1 MEINLLS
8 KKQYL
13 EKNEVMVLLAAFG
26 NVIRVRPFPFSFAL
40 TDICPSVRYP
50 MRRRKSPLW
59 QGVKDFQKK
68 NGFKTFKFYV
78 GEDPNKNQSV

>member
-40 TDICPSVRYP
+40 TDIWYP

-68 NGFKTFKFYV
+68 KRIQNI
-78 GEDPNKNQSV
+78 